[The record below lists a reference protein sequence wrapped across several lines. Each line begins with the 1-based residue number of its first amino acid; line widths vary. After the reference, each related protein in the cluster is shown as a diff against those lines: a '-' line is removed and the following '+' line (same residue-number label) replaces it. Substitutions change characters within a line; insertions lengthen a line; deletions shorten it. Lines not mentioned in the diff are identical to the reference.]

1 MLTLGGHGVVACA
14 VGNAR
19 AALEHSIASVKE
31 RSTNYSGAKMRDFQT
46 VQLRIGAAG
55 ALIDTALLM
64 MRADCIE
71 GQETANRGLVPDKE
85 TKLRYKRNAAFATR
99 LCNEA
104 VDSLHAMA
112 GANGIYQSFPLERIF
127 RDAHALSG
135 HVTCHFDTHVS
146 AWGFAALGGEVD
158 SPTL

>member
-1 MLTLGGHGVVACA
+1 
-14 VGNAR
+14 
-19 AALEHSIASVKE
+19 VKE

-46 VQLRIGAAG
+46 VQLRIGSAG
-55 ALIDTALLM
+55 ALIDTACLM

-71 GQETANRGLVPDKE
+71 GQETANCGLVPEIE

-112 GANGIYQSFPLERIF
+112 GANGIYQVFPLERIF
-127 RDAHALSG
+127 REAHALSG
-135 HVTCHFDTHVS
+135 HVTCHFDTQAS
-146 AWGFAALGGEVD
+146 AWGLAALGGEV
-158 SPTL
+158 SNPTL

>member
-1 MLTLGGHGVVACA
+1 VACA

-112 GANGIYQSFPLERIF
+112 GANGITSLSPWSESSATRTRCRGTSRATSIPRCRRGGWRCWGERSTTP
-127 RDAHALSG
+127 RCSTHA
-135 HVTCHFDTHVS
+135 
-146 AWGFAALGGEVD
+146 
-158 SPTL
+158 